1 MYFLIVQIRPKLDY
15 QFSLARKMELVDAV
29 QEIAMIDNNNNN
41 EWMSEEYKEIL
52 RDQES
57 IRCVFCSYCIYFF
70 AESISDSKSFR
81 LYIFHALLPFYR

>member
-1 MYFLIVQIRPKLDY
+1 
-15 QFSLARKMELVDAV
+15 MELVDAV

-57 IRCVFCSYCIYFF
+57 IRYVCVLILTFIT
-70 AESISDSKSFR
+70 
-81 LYIFHALLPFYR
+81 

>member
-1 MYFLIVQIRPKLDY
+1 MLTLNIHKQIRPKLDY

-57 IRCVFCSYCIYFF
+57 IRYAF
-70 AESISDSKSFR
+70 AFMPIFLFR
-81 LYIFHALLPFYR
+81 IQAALMKLL

>member
-1 MYFLIVQIRPKLDY
+1 MDY
-15 QFSLARKMELVDAV
+15 QFSLAQKMELVDAV

-57 IRCVFCSYCIYFF
+57 IRCVYCSYYVYFSP
-70 AESISDSKSFR
+70 ESISASKSFR
-81 LYIFHALLPFYR
+81 LYIIHALLPFYR

>member
-1 MYFLIVQIRPKLDY
+1 MHPIYVQIRPKLDY

-29 QEIAMIDNNNNN
+29 QEIAMIDNNSNN

-57 IRCVFCSYCIYFF
+57 IRCVFCNY
-70 AESISDSKSFR
+70 
-81 LYIFHALLPFYR
+81 YIFFRGEYISQ